1 MVRNICK
8 SLMALG
14 AGVAMLAAAPATAAT
29 LYEFYNSSGA
39 YVGHAVVDD
48 NGAVC
53 DQEGPWGSV
62 ATVRTTNI
70 GSYLCP

>member
-29 LYEFYNSSGA
+29 VFTFYDTNGA
-39 YVGHAVVDD
+39 YDGQATVDD
-48 NGAVC
+48 NGVVC
-53 DQEGPWGSV
+53 NQYGPWAPVGNVTS
-62 ATVRTTNI
+62 TDI
-70 GSYLCP
+70 GHDLCP